1 MTGSR
6 RPPVYTVSMVN
17 RHISSLFR
25 MDQTLNTVYVKG
37 ELSNVKYSDKGHIY
51 FTLKDEKSQLRCAL
65 WASSRKNLNFEL
77 KNGDSVIA
85 FGQISV
91 YERDGT
97 YQLYATHMRREGGVG
112 ALYEQFEALR
122 KKLLEMG
129 MFDPQY
135 KRPIPPYARTIGVV
149 TARTGA
155 VIHDIETVS
164 KRRDPGIRIL
174 LCPCAVQGEGAADEI
189 CRALEMLDKAGTDV
203 IIVGRGGGSMED
215 LWAFNE
221 EKVAWAIFNC
231 KTPVISAVGH
241 ETDTTIADLVA
252 DRRAATP
259 SEAAEIAVSDMGRL
273 MLDIRERQTKLT
285 RLMRQK
291 LEFQAQRAKYYGSK
305 LQAVSPLNQ
314 LRSDRQVLS
323 RMQERL
329 RRRME
334 DIVREDRMYLET
346 LDQRMQAAFR
356 ERNKEVRH
364 RHALLAERLR
374 ALSPQA
380 KLDAGYAYVETAG
393 RKPVRSVNDLDT
405 GSRIRIRLRDGAA
418 LAAVEELETD
428 EQS

>member
-1 MTGSR
+1 
-6 RPPVYTVSMVN
+6 
-17 RHISSLFR
+17 
-25 MDQTLNTVYVKG
+25 
-37 ELSNVKYSDKGHIY
+37 
-51 FTLKDEKSQLRCAL
+51 
-65 WASSRKNLNFEL
+65 
-77 KNGDSVIA
+77 
-85 FGQISV
+85 
-91 YERDGT
+91 
-97 YQLYATHMRREGGVG
+97 
-112 ALYEQFEALR
+112 
-122 KKLLEMG
+122 
-129 MFDPQY
+129 
-135 KRPIPPYARTIGVV
+135 V

-189 CRALEMLDKAGTDV
+189 CRALEMLDKAGADV

-291 LEFQAQRAKYYGSK
+291 LGFQAQRAKYYGQR
-305 LQAVSPLNQ
+305 LQAVSPLNR
-314 LRSDRQVLS
+314 LRSDR
-323 RMQERL
+323 MH
-329 RRRME
+329 
-334 DIVREDRMYLET
+334 LEA

-364 RHALLAERLR
+364 RHSLLAERLR

-380 KLDAGYAYVETAG
+380 KLDAGYAYVETDG
-393 RKPVRSVNDLDT
+393 QKPVRSVRDLSA

-418 LAAVEELETD
+418 GAVVEELEAD
-428 EQS
+428 EKRQNS